1 MRVNP
6 CEDVAA
12 FRRAR
17 RICSLVSF
25 RDGNKSAEWVV
36 SALRKR
42 REAANKVV
50 KNQRDT
56 APLPLFRQ
64 KQPAAV
70 NPCKAASPRFG
81 PAVIITPMNEAAP
94 TDAPSGAHVLL
105 VDDDVELVELLRA
118 YLASD
123 GFRVSVA
130 HDGASGVRAALV
142 ELPDIAVIDVMM
154 PGYSGIEVLRRI
166 RARSTLPVLMLTARG
181 DSESRI
187 LGLELGADDYV
198 PKPCTPRELSARLRA
213 ILRRTLSKQDA
224 DKDTDG
230 DAVRIGELV
239 LLPGQRRITWA
250 DETLALTNAEFN
262 LLEVLIQKAGQV
274 VGKDLLSEQGLGRP
288 HERYDRSIDVHVS
301 SIRRKLPPLPDGRS
315 RIQAVF
321 RRGYQLLVD

>member
-25 RDGNKSAEWVV
+25 RDGNKSAGWVV

-81 PAVIITPMNEAAP
+81 PAVIITPMNGAAP

>member
-1 MRVNP
+1 MRSQEQAGLVLIV
-6 CEDVAA
+6 EDNRNISEMVGEYLESKG
-12 FRRAR
+12 F
-17 RICSLVSF
+17 
-25 RDGNKSAEWVV
+25 E
-36 SALRKR
+36 
-42 REAANKVV
+42 
-50 KNQRDT
+50 
-56 APLPLFRQ
+56 
-64 KQPAAV
+64 
-70 NPCKAASPRFG
+70 
-81 PAVIITPMNEAAP
+81 
-94 TDAPSGAHVLL
+94 
-105 VDDDVELVELLRA
+105 VD
-118 YLASD
+118 YASD
-123 GFRVSVA
+123 GL
-130 HDGASGVRAALV
+130 DGYRLAAENNYDVVVLDLM
-142 ELPDIAVIDVMM
+142 LPRLD
-154 PGYSGIEVLRRI
+154 GIEVCKRLRNE
-166 RARSTLPVLMLTARG
+166 ARKSTPVLMLTARG

-198 PKPCTPRELSARLRA
+198 SKPCTPRELSARLRA